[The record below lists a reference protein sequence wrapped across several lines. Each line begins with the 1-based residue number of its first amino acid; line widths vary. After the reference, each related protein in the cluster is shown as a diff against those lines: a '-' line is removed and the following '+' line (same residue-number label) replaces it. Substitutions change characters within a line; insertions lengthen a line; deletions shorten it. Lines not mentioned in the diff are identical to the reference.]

1 MIKFLNLV
9 HASNVSIRIRST
21 RKQSLKF
28 PLELTKIKQQEFLF
42 VLSFV
47 RFLAYVWTMILCLR
61 RSLCHRLDFISLFC
75 LLFCPYAYA
84 YIQVQTLLVIAWSI
98 GHMLFSQT
106 LSGGR
111 SSWPKWRILMTVF
124 NKECGRRL
132 LLLGTL
138 WSKTSTWTTTSF
150 KQKNSSWQTK
160 RMNKFYSPEHSQY
173 RRRCA

>member
-1 MIKFLNLV
+1 MRIINRKSADLSFNVIFCSKPLVFMIKFLNLV

-28 PLELTKIKQQEFLF
+28 PLELAKIKQQEFLF

-84 YIQVQTLLVIAWSI
+84 YIQVQTLLVIA
-98 GHMLFSQT
+98 
-106 LSGGR
+106 
-111 SSWPKWRILMTVF
+111 
-124 NKECGRRL
+124 
-132 LLLGTL
+132 
-138 WSKTSTWTTTSF
+138 
-150 KQKNSSWQTK
+150 
-160 RMNKFYSPEHSQY
+160 
-173 RRRCA
+173 